1 MGKFCLCTVQ
11 GYIPIIGRDG
21 IHFYEDEEGNKYLM
35 NEPHERKKL
44 FEDRVTIGAHLGG
57 NWKSRKASMKDSV
70 NFLLEN
76 VD

>member
-1 MGKFCLCTVQ
+1 
-11 GYIPIIGRDG
+11 
-21 IHFYEDEEGNKYLM
+21 M